1 MLNSDFDKI
10 IILVATALQSSLIDA
25 FKLCEELN

>member
-1 MLNSDFDKI
+1 MLNSDFDEI
-10 IILVATALQSSLIDA
+10 IIVATALQTSLIDA